1 MTYKFHFANR
11 NNLAGKIAA
20 VFISICALAQLG
32 ATDATIN
39 SPTQQSYEGFT
50 EPIRKIEVAASES
63 ARVADAVVKRGA
75 VVKKGDVLMQL
86 DTKLLEASLRVA
98 QAKASASA
106 RIDALRIEQEIR
118 DDRYTKIRALQESGA
133 GSPEETKR
141 AKADA
146 SVAALN
152 VQSALEDQMLSQL
165 EVAEIEARIEQRRV
179 RAPISGVVTEV
190 IQEPGEYVSLTEPHV
205 ATVVQLDTLRV
216 NFFIP
221 TDLATSMYEGQRLQL
236 QLPGANPPET
246 KQVAVGE
253 VQHIAAVTAADS
265 GRVRIDVLIEN
276 PQRAYRSGVRCIY
289 VTN

>member
-32 ATDATIN
+32 ATDVTIN

-246 KQVAVGE
+246 KQIAVAE

>member
-32 ATDATIN
+32 ATDVTIN

-265 GRVRIDVLIEN
+265 GRVRIDVLIEK